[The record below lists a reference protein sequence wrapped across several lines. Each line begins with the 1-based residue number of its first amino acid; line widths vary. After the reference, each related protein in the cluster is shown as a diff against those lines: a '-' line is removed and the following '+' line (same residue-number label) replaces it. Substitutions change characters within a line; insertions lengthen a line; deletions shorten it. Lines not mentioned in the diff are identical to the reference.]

1 MGRLTSRPTT
11 CVVQRKESCH
21 ERCHRSDACEL
32 AGQQNDT
39 IAAVFRDLL
48 FYRNYRRDRWLGV
61 RVRLDHRQGGGVAV
75 GLVVRF

>member
-1 MGRLTSRPTT
+1 MICLRLVYAIDDRCECRALSRTGW
-11 CVVQRKESCH
+11 
-21 ERCHRSDACEL
+21 

-75 GLVVRF
+75 SLVVRF